1 MGAAAWAAMPAPG
14 EPAPDFD
21 APTHDGKRLR
31 LSSMKGHPTVLYFYP
46 EADTPGCTSESKGLR
61 DIYPELKAKKVEVI
75 GVSTDT
81 VGAQCNFAEKYSL
94 PFPLVADDSKQVGT
108 AYGVLNPNGRARRVT
123 FFIGADGKIS
133 DVLDTSKAAAHVAKV
148 RETFLA

>member
-1 MGAAAWAAMPAPG
+1 MPAPG

-21 APTHDGKRLR
+21 APTHDGNRLK
-31 LSSMKGHPTVLYFYP
+31 LSALRGHPVVLYFYP
-46 EADTPGCTSESKGLR
+46 AADTPGCTSESKGLR
-61 DIYPELKAKKVEVI
+61 DIYPQLKAKQVEVV

-94 PFPLVADDSKQVGT
+94 PFPLVADDAKKVGA

-123 FFIGADGKIS
+123 FFIAPDGKVS
-133 DVLDTSKAAAHVAKV
+133 EVLDTSNAAAHVTKV
-148 RETFLA
+148 REKYLA